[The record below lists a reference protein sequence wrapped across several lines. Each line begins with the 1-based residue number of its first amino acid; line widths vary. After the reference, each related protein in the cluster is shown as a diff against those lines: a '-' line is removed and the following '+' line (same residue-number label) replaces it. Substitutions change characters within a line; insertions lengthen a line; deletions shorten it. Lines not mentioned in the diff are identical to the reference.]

1 MWMGPSSR
9 YKVKSNN
16 FFAGGPIDTN
26 VGSHPYIGEGLILA
40 RCELQY
46 ITLWKA
52 PIYVNGALK
61 SV

>member
-16 FFAGGPIDTN
+16 FFAEGPIDTN
-26 VGSHPYIGEGLILA
+26 VGPHPYIGEGLILA
-40 RCELQY
+40 RCEPH
-46 ITLWKA
+46 IDLWKP